1 MAPLHN
7 LPEKSAADKPPS
19 DKLIIAADK
28 PIADKRLPHL
38 SSPSSPE
45 TAVSMTSGS
54 WYTFESPQQSITS
67 QGRAEGER
75 QMELERAL
83 RETLV
88 ENRRLHGLADRL
100 LRENEE
106 LRDRVKQLDLVSML
120 YEAAKSEIEALLAP
134 CSSSRRTI
142 ADPDRGDVNVS
153 NISTAVP
160 TTKAG
165 SQLPPG
171 GDGE

>member
-1 MAPLHN
+1 
-7 LPEKSAADKPPS
+7 
-19 DKLIIAADK
+19 
-28 PIADKRLPHL
+28 
-38 SSPSSPE
+38 
-45 TAVSMTSGS
+45 MTSGS

-142 ADPDRGDVNVS
+142 ADLDRGDGNVS
-153 NISTAVP
+153 NTSAAVP
-160 TTKAG
+160 TTKAD
-165 SQLPPG
+165 SQSPPG